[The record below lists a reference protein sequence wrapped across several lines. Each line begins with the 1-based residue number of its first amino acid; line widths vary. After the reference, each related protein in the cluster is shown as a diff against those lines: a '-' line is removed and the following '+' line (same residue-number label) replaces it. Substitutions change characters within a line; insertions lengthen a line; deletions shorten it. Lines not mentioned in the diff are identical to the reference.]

1 MKNEEEVA
9 ATGGSSPVARVMA
22 VVVLILGLVLVAFG
36 IWALGGAVLAAWS
49 LFNEPDGIAYFAQYF
64 LNSADLAKLLP
75 GASPGLAHYVAWI
88 AVILLLLV
96 LGKLGLWAATAGA
109 ALIAAA
115 RR

>member
-1 MKNEEEVA
+1 MEEEA
-9 ATGGSSPVARVMA
+9 QSSVSRIVGVIA
-22 VVVLILGLVLVAFG
+22 VLLGLMLVGFG

-64 LNSADLAKLLP
+64 LTSGELAKLVP
-75 GASPGLAHYVAWI
+75 GASAGLAHYVSWI

-96 LGKLGLWAATAGA
+96 LGKLGMWATSAGA
-109 ALIAAA
+109 ALIAAG

>member
-1 MKNEEEVA
+1 MSSQEQTPM
-9 ATGGSSPVARVMA
+9 TGEPSPVARGMGIVA
-22 VVVLILGLVLVAFG
+22 LVLGLVLVVFG

-49 LFNEPDGIAYFAQYF
+49 LFKEPTGIAYFAQYF
-64 LNSADLAKLLP
+64 LDAADLAKLVP

-109 ALIAAA
+109 ALIAAG

>member
-1 MKNEEEVA
+1 MEAQSEPSTFNRIA
-9 ATGGSSPVARVMA
+9 AVIALV
-22 VVVLILGLVLVAFG
+22 LGLLLVVFG

-49 LFNEPDGIAYFAQYF
+49 LFNEPDGISYFAQYF
-64 LNSADLAKLLP
+64 LTSTDLAKLVP
-75 GASPGLAHYVAWI
+75 GASAGLAHYISWI

-96 LGKLGLWAATAGA
+96 LGKLGAWATSAGA

>member
-1 MKNEEEVA
+1 M
-9 ATGGSSPVARVMA
+9 G
-22 VVVLILGLVLVAFG
+22 LIAFVLGLVLVVFG

-64 LNSADLAKLLP
+64 LTSADLAKLVP
-75 GASPGLAHYVAWI
+75 GASTGLAHYVSWI

-96 LGKLGLWAATAGA
+96 LGKLGAWATTAGA